1 MPNEIVLVVDDDPEV
16 LHNTKECLSKV
27 GYRVL
32 TAVDGSAARQISR
45 DERPDVIILDVE
57 MPVTSGLDICKTL
70 KGDASLKHIPVIFFH
85 EKPTTDDQV
94 AGFEA
99 GAQDYLAKPYDREE
113 LVARV
118 GAAARQKVA
127 IDRLRHKNAKL
138 EALAKH
144 VRAAVQHYEQPR
156 QAAPGA
162 MDYEGVEQEGGKA
175 MVRLTRRELEILQLL
190 ARGLNNEVISRQ
202 LYISPTTTRNHIQN
216 ILGKLGVHSKLEAVA
231 FAVRAGYVDFVG

>member
-45 DERPDVIILDVE
+45 DERPDVIILDVD

-156 QAAPGA
+156 QVAPGA
-162 MDYEGVEQEGGKA
+162 VDYEGVEQEGGKA
-175 MVRLTRRELEILQLL
+175 MVRLT
-190 ARGLNNEVISRQ
+190 
-202 LYISPTTTRNHIQN
+202 
-216 ILGKLGVHSKLEAVA
+216 GVNWKFCSCWQGA
-231 FAVRAGYVDFVG
+231 